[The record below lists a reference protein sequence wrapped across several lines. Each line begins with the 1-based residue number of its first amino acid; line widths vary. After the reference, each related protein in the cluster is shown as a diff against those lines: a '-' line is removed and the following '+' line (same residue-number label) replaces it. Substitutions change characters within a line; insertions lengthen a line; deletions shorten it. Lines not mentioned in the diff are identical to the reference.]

1 MIGRYLT
8 EVNNLGNIIRY
19 QNMRKL
25 TSNSVLEHEARVAKY
40 CVVLAKWEQNKF
52 GNKVNMEELLLRAI
66 HHDDLEAFTGDI
78 LSHTKRTTTELKE
91 ALDRMEQIRFEGEMK
106 PMLPKS
112 FREDYERF
120 ILNAKDETI
129 EGLIISAADI
139 MDTIFE
145 CAEEVKLG
153 NKNFERV
160 LISVA
165 ESLTKIPLESAK
177 YFLKYS
183 LRDLGLPL
191 DYYGI
196 NVIRFI
202 EELEFDEKV
211 FDNPHLLKEKK
222 KTD

>member
-1 MIGRYLT
+1 MIGKYLT

-19 QNMRKL
+19 QNMTKL

-52 GNKVNMEELLLRAI
+52 GNKVDMEELLLRAL

-78 LSHTKRTTTELKE
+78 LSHTKRTTKELKD
-91 ALDRMEQIRFEGEMK
+91 ALDKMEKIRFETEMK
-106 PMLPKS
+106 PLLPKS

-120 ILNAKDETI
+120 ILHAKDDTI
-129 EGLIISAADI
+129 EGQIIRAADI
-139 MDTIFE
+139 IDTIFE
-145 CAEEVKLG
+145 SADEVKLG
-153 NKNFERV
+153 NKNFERI

-165 ESLTKIPLESAK
+165 ENLTKVPLESVK

-183 LRDLGLPL
+183 LIDLGLPL

-202 EELEFDEKV
+202 EELEFDEIV
-211 FDNPHLLKEKK
+211 FDNPYLKEKK